1 VTAVS
6 TPGAIA
12 PGSAEPDD
20 DKCQLC
26 LGLDS
31 TADNPIVLCGSD
43 TEGCGKGWHLHCI
56 GFKELPADDWFCN
69 ECAPQPLRVVRRP
82 LTGKSASAAAAA
94 SGEEAGKQLL
104 GDPSGKGGSV
114 VGENHVWEDRASSR
128 GGGLDP
134 SSSISKPSTHGSA
147 AWSDDEQ
154 DRHSA
159 IESATTSFAAEVSP
173 FGKRQRA
180 ESGSGHGKAKS
191 LANGGKVRPGGQSE
205 EMQRVGMRPK
215 CKFCLRSFISQ
226 HAVDVHLTRNQVCRR
241 QNQARKMKRKI
252 DSLHRRPQARP
263 LGEGDAVHLSAA
275 TRQGP
280 ASLADGWQ
288 QASGPR
294 PLDLAGQIVS
304 RLMQTAGAEPFNLP
318 IDPTD
323 ADAKQYFQIID
334 PASAMDFA
342 TVKKKLASGS
352 YASVH
357 ELRDDVLLI
366 WLNCFRYYGPQS
378 ALYGQARVLS
388 KKFDEQ
394 MSIRM
399 DNVRGMGGRAD
410 EAVFIHGPQWVG
422 QKVRIYS
429 PKEHERISGQIE
441 AHKCG
446 EDDVHRYHV
455 VFPDGNQEW
464 RRLPDPHVELVGW
477 VLPSEEC
484 LVGAGEGGDRGDAYS
499 MSAGGGSGGSQ
510 SAVDLKRAVALK
522 GWETRRKRQLADGRS
537 SGPSKFHPT
546 FGDINARKRKLVL
559 VMRGQ
564 AGTKRQAGMLEPSSL
579 LQQARHSSQLLGGTK
594 GFGPQ
599 IRGGRGQHVR
609 PGAVDTPASLI
620 LGLARQDFLPLVQEL
635 HEKVEY
641 DLFDQPTDPK
651 AAPGYYHA
659 NALPRQRG
667 LTAWSTAT
675 MCFEQMADKAARGEY
690 ATLSDVER
698 DFNLIISNALIYYAH
713 WHMANRQARKLYQAG
728 SRVID
733 KWAQRKGSYSCS
745 ACHKDDV
752 VNNAMLIC
760 DQCCRGVHESCLL
773 KSGAKSL
780 LLLSQEVVHPLRADS
795 AFLCSQEC
803 VVEFTSLAAHYKLSP
818 LYSTPPERNVSFVTA
833 HCLAHSLSHSLSSSA
848 GSAKELAAG
857 RFSNGLDKT
866 AFRAASGV
874 APSARASGVA
884 SSAPA
889 FTRHQAELAAR
900 ENNQGYS
907 SAEAH
912 GEADTASVTSPRAR
926 FLYAQQALE
935 EAIEELPMPL
945 SLDLIQEVSP
955 CPMCMFVRQVE

>member
-1 VTAVS
+1 
-6 TPGAIA
+6 
-12 PGSAEPDD
+12 
-20 DKCQLC
+20 
-26 LGLDS
+26 
-31 TADNPIVLCGSD
+31 
-43 TEGCGKGWHLHCI
+43 
-56 GFKELPADDWFCN
+56 
-69 ECAPQPLRVVRRP
+69 
-82 LTGKSASAAAAA
+82 
-94 SGEEAGKQLL
+94 
-104 GDPSGKGGSV
+104 
-114 VGENHVWEDRASSR
+114 
-128 GGGLDP
+128 
-134 SSSISKPSTHGSA
+134 
-147 AWSDDEQ
+147 
-154 DRHSA
+154 
-159 IESATTSFAAEVSP
+159 
-173 FGKRQRA
+173 
-180 ESGSGHGKAKS
+180 
-191 LANGGKVRPGGQSE
+191 
-205 EMQRVGMRPK
+205 
-215 CKFCLRSFISQ
+215 
-226 HAVDVHLTRNQVCRR
+226 
-241 QNQARKMKRKI
+241 MKRKI